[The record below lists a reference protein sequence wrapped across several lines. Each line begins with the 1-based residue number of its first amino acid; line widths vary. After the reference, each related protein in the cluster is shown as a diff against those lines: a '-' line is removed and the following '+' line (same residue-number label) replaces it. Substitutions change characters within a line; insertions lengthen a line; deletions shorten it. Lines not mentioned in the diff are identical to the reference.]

1 MFQAGPRAHYATTAL
16 AAPLL
21 MSTSGALVVTIS
33 FFAGEAFR
41 GDVIYSLAKAAS
53 TQMAAHFAAELQPHG
68 VTSVALYPGLVRTES
83 VLAAGDFFDLS
94 NSESPQFIGRA
105 ITALA
110 HDPDKLARTGRTLVA
125 ADLALDYGF
134 TDIDGTQPRSI
145 RSEF

>member
-1 MFQAGPRAHYATTAL
+1 
-16 AAPLL
+16 
-21 MSTSGALVVTIS
+21 
-33 FFAGEAFR
+33 
-41 GDVIYSLAKAAS
+41 
-53 TQMAAHFAAELQPHG
+53 
-68 VTSVALYPGLVRTES
+68 